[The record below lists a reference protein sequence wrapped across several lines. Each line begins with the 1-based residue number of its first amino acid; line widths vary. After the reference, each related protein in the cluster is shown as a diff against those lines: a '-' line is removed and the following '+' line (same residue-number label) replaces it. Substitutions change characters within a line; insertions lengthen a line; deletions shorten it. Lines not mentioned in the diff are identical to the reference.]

1 MSILNYEDVS
11 PIQKLVEV
19 EIPAELISREA
30 NRVTN
35 EFGRQA
41 SVPGFRPGKIP
52 MSVVRNRFAK
62 EIQDEVVSRVLGQS
76 FREVVQEKGLEPVGE
91 PKLEH
96 LDPFI
101 DGAPMKYKARFEI
114 KPHIELGEYRGLEI
128 EDPKIEVSET
138 DVEAMVE
145 RLRMS
150 VSHLRPVVDR
160 GAEDGDV
167 AMIEITSTPEG
178 GEPHVQSGEMTIGE
192 EGPLPQLQE
201 ALQGMTPEDAP
212 RSFDRTFGDE
222 AVRDEWQNKNVHFE
236 VALKALAIREKPEV
250 NDELAKSVG
259 GWETVDA
266 MREAIGAD
274 IRKHREAEALRFKR
288 TQIGEKLLAAHTFDV
303 PEALIEEELG
313 KSLNNYAR
321 YLASQGV
328 DLETAEID
336 WQKMGEEFRPE
347 AVKRVKRGL
356 ILEAIAKKEEISVS
370 DVEVDAEIRRAARE
384 QEREFADVKH
394 HLKHEGG
401 YESLRSSMAQDRALE
416 LVLSSS
422 SLSRA

>member
-1 MSILNYEDVS
+1 MSILNFEDIS

-19 EIPAELISREA
+19 EIPADLITREA
-30 NRVTN
+30 NKVTN

-101 DGAPMKYKARFEI
+101 DGAPMKYKARFEV
-114 KPHIELGEYRGLEI
+114 KPQIELGEYRGIEV
-128 EDPKIEVSET
+128 EDPKIEISET

-145 RLRMS
+145 RLRLS

-178 GEPHVQSGEMTIGE
+178 GEANTQSGEMTIGE

-201 ALQGMTPEDAP
+201 ALQGMKPEDEP

-222 AVRDEWQNKNVHFE
+222 AVREEWQNKSVHFE
-236 VALKALAIREKPEV
+236 VALKALAIREKPDV
-250 NDELAKSVG
+250 TDELAKSVG
-259 GWETVDA
+259 GWDTVDQ

-288 TQIGEKLLAAHTFDV
+288 SQVGEKLLATHEFEV
-303 PEALIEEELG
+303 PEALVEEELV

-321 YLASQGV
+321 YLTSQGV
-328 DLETAEID
+328 NLETAEID
-336 WQKMGEEFRPE
+336 WEKMGEEFRPE

-356 ILEAIAKKEEISVS
+356 ILEAIARKENVTVS
-370 DVEVDAEIRRAARE
+370 DVEIDAEIRRAARE
-384 QEREFADVKH
+384 QDREFADVKH
-394 HLKHEGG
+394 HLKHDGG
-401 YESLRSSMAQDRALE
+401 YEALRSSMEQDRALE
-416 LVLSSS
+416 LVLREAA
-422 SLSRA
+422 LK